1 MRKGTIYLGKRC
13 RFADECPVY
22 QGKVNGLDS
31 PQFLIKNV
39 FCNRGIKGW
48 KNCKR
53 FNLLEQ
59 DKKVTE
65 STTPY
70 KI

>member
-1 MRKGTIYLGKRC
+1 MTNGNIYLGKRC

-22 QGKVNGLDS
+22 KGEIKKLGTPL
-31 PQFLIKNV
+31 FLIKNV

-53 FNLLEQ
+53 FQLLEEN
-59 DKKVTE
+59 KEVTK

-70 KI
+70 KK